1 MTPRDALSWSRSA
14 LDALRGARVRV
25 GTMVLEVPGTR
36 VERLSVVAGNRRIHR
51 LFDRWVRPGDTVV
64 DVGAN
69 IGWNAVRAARLA
81 GPEGRVVAVEP
92 TPDTLAVL
100 RRNVAACGLGTIE
113 VAPAAAGRAAGT
125 AELFVRGGVSAGN
138 SLYPESRY
146 ARVTRVVEVPVV
158 PLDALVEGVA
168 GLVKIDVEGAEL
180 EVLAGMERL
189 LAAPGL
195 VLIVE
200 WDPTLQE
207 MAGFAPDALPRGLL
221 ARGWRLQAASH
232 WSVREL
238 AAGEVAGR
246 AARLARR
253 RGLVELVARR
263 G

>member
-1 MTPRDALSWSRSA
+1 MMIDTIDWLRSA
-14 LDALRGARVRV
+14 LDTWRGPRVRV
-25 GTMVLEVPGTR
+25 GGMVLEVPGTR
-36 VERLSVVAGNRRIHR
+36 AERLSVVAGNLRVHR
-51 LFDRWVRPGDTVV
+51 LLDRWVRPGATVV

-69 IGWNAVRAARLA
+69 IGWNALRAAQRA
-81 GPEGRVVAVEP
+81 GPGGRVLAVEP

-113 VAPAAAGRAAGT
+113 VVPVAAGRAAGT
-125 AELFVRGGVSAGN
+125 AELFLRGGVSAVN

-146 ARVTRVVEVPVV
+146 AHVTGVVEVPVV
-158 PLDALVEGVA
+158 PLDALVEGAA

-200 WDPTLQE
+200 WDPVLQE
-207 MAGFAPDALPRGLL
+207 MAGFAPDALPRWLL
-221 ARGWRLQAASH
+221 ARGWRLQAVSH
-232 WSVREL
+232 WRSRALE
-238 AAGEVAGR
+238 AGAVAGL
-246 AARLARR
+246 AARLAGR

-263 G
+263 A